1 MSTASTGVAAEGAE
15 EEGVPGDACYS
26 EEERAVVSSAIG
38 F

>member
-1 MSTASTGVAAEGAE
+1 MSTASAGVAAEA
-15 EEGVPGDACYS
+15 EGVPGDACYS